1 MTTTG
6 LRFYLC
12 HFGMLTPFPWR
23 GIRTCARE
31 LTWVICRSGSCPKSP
46 NRMQRPTVCKGGP
59 DRGAGL
65 GLRSAARSPETP
77 ALRPAAALSTARQAQ
92 ATQSMS
98 NYRCRHENAALY
110 AFLTKIPPLP
120 LHFFLTR
127 KPKANANPVPLTC
140 RLLGRSIR
148 KRSPCALALSCA
160 RVGSATA
167 QTERQDKLRQVKS
180 RRAPLA
186 PQRSQRA
193 AHLRGRC
200 GARRLA
206 VRQQRAQRL
215 RRRGQMRLCMG
226 LG

>member
-1 MTTTG
+1 
-6 LRFYLC
+6 
-12 HFGMLTPFPWR
+12 
-23 GIRTCARE
+23 
-31 LTWVICRSGSCPKSP
+31 
-46 NRMQRPTVCKGGP
+46 MQGWPRQ
-59 DRGAGL
+59 GAGL